1 MLQKLKN
8 LDMERMDLDEAIE
21 LLSVANAM
29 RVTYDAEQV
38 EVPEWVDTSIRE
50 LKREI
55 RSRQQDSRE
64 RRLKELKARR
74 EALATVDEKRAKI
87 DREIADLEKL
97 ATQ

>member
-1 MLQKLKN
+1 MIAKLKN
-8 LDMERMDLDEAIE
+8 LDMERMDLDDAVE
-21 LLSVANAM
+21 LLTVANSM

-38 EVPEWVDTSIRE
+38 EVPEWLDTSVRE

-74 EALATVDEKRAKI
+74 EALATPDEKRAKI
-87 DREIADLEKL
+87 EKEIAELEKL
-97 ATQ
+97 NQ